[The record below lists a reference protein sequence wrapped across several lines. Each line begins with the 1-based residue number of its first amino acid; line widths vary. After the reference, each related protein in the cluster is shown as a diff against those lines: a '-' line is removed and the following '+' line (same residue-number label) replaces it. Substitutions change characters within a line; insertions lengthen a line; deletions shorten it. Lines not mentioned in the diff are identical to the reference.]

1 MYVCMCSGVW
11 HVCLC
16 VFSYCLQPEDSQMD
30 ARMTCIQQHYLLS
43 ERASNCS
50 SSNTPEVK
58 VEQYIKLMYVHY
70 VCTCNHV
77 YILYNL

>member
-30 ARMTCIQQHYLLS
+30 ARMTRIQQRYLLS

-58 VEQYIKLMYVHY
+58 FHEGIS
-70 VCTCNHV
+70 N
-77 YILYNL
+77 